1 MHIVEDPDA
10 QRALDDAIERWEGT
24 PIAWDAVTWVLMRDP
39 NLGKALT
46 EDGSIRAFTY
56 EGARS
61 IKQPTITMV
70 YEIVGKHEIVIRDAR
85 FTEPKYGQ
93 VGRA

>member
-1 MHIVEDPDA
+1 MEDKPA
-10 QRALDDAIERWEGT
+10 QLALDEAVEKWDGT
-24 PIAWDAVTWVLMRDP
+24 PEAWEAITWVLVHDP
-39 NLGKALT
+39 QVGAALT
-46 EDGSIRAFTY
+46 DDGHIRAFTY
-56 EGARS
+56 DGAKS
-61 IKQPTITMV
+61 IHQPTITVV